1 MISNK
6 KGFMLLELIVAI
18 TISAIIM
25 GSLSGFLPN
34 MMMKNKII
42 SEHNI
47 STKRQMVDYLLIM
60 KDLRNAELNSKLGV
74 DRMRLFIQGDIVEY
88 KIEDEHIT
96 RRQSENTYKTVFKG
110 IKIYSCN
117 KVVACDGW
125 ESVNKNWWIKS
136 ASWWKIE
143 LIKGKYAV
151 SGILRGG

>member
-1 MISNK
+1 MMSNK

-42 SEHNI
+42 SENNI

-60 KDLRNAELNSKLGV
+60 KDMRSAELNSKMGV
-74 DRMRLFIQGDIVEY
+74 ERMRLFIRGKLVEY
-88 KIEDEHIT
+88 KIEDGQIT
-96 RRQSENTYKTVFKG
+96 RSQGENTYKTVFKG
-110 IKIYSCN
+110 MRIYSCN
-117 KVVACDGW
+117 KVVSCNGW
-125 ESVNKNWWIKS
+125 ESVNKNWLIKS
-136 ASWWKIE
+136 ASWWKVE

-151 SGILRGG
+151 SGILRGR